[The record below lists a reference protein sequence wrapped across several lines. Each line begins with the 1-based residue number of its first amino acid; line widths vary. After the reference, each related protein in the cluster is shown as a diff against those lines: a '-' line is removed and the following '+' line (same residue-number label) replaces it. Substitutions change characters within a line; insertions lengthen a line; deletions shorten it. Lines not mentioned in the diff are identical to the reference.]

1 MNAKM
6 VFIVMFR
13 SPTEV
18 YPTKMTCTSES
29 PGNVK
34 KFLERV
40 LNSLIARITYFISLL
55 QNITGVR
62 VQRNK
67 LVGIFNA
74 DRSPAGVSTV
84 IGLHPLQRR
93 RKRKRFSTQLRKINT
108 G

>member
-1 MNAKM
+1 MNAKI
-6 VFIVMFR
+6 VFIVMLQ

-18 YPTKMTCTSES
+18 SPTKMTCTSES

-34 KFLERV
+34 RILERV
-40 LNSLIARITYFISLL
+40 LNSLIALITHLISLL
-55 QNITGVR
+55 QNFTGVR

-84 IGLHPLQRR
+84 IGLHPLQRS
-93 RKRKRFSTQLRKINT
+93 KRMRFSTNSRK
-108 G
+108 